1 MVPKKQRNTNA
12 IQKVIKGKSNGDINP
27 EGRGS
32 FESLT
37 QENKNDLLCVL
48 SALTSRAEM
57 ATRLGMSFKDN
68 RNLYKTLGYST
79 MLRFED
85 YHDMYQRQDM
95 ATRIVEAM
103 PTASWL
109 SPPTISES
117 EDDEDT
123 EFEKAFEVLLKEFD
137 VWHYM
142 SRIDKLS
149 GIGHY
154 GVLLLGF
161 DGNKTLSN
169 PVKKA
174 SKLLYIRPHK
184 ENTAEVDTYVTDK
197 SDPRYGLP
205 EIYKIQ
211 IGNFTGQGYGQTFI
225 STRTT
230 RVHWT
235 RVIHVA
241 DDLKEDDIY
250 GTPRLKNVFNRL
262 MDIEKVAGGSG
273 EMFWRGAFPGLAFI
287 LDADAEIDQ
296 TQDTNDLKDQIN
308 SYIHGLQRTL
318 QLQGMKVQNLA
329 PTIADPSK
337 TFGVL
342 VSLVAA
348 AKGWPQRIIMGS
360 ERGELA
366 SSQDETAWN
375 KKVEERRDNYVA
387 PRIIRPFV
395 DRLIDLGILPLPKQ
409 YTIKFPDI
417 SVPTN
422 KEKAEVMQ
430 IKTKALAEY
439 ANSAASEVMPLEIFL
454 RDVMEVP
461 KDTIKEI
468 LESIKEQ
475 LAEDLEDE
483 AKLEEQREKVEGEV
497 IEKGKKEMAKTKAAE
512 EIAQGQT

>member
-1 MVPKKQRNTNA
+1 MVPRKKPSTNI
-12 IQKVIKGKSNGDINP
+12 IQKAIIGKSGGKLDP
-27 EGRGS
+27 EGKGS
-32 FESLT
+32 FNTLT

-68 RNLYKTLGYST
+68 RNLYTTLGYST

-85 YHDMYQRQDM
+85 YNDMYQRQDL

-109 SPPTISES
+109 NPPTISET

-123 EFEKAFEVLLKEFD
+123 DFEKAFSELQEEFD

-142 SRIDKLS
+142 SRVDKLS
-149 GIGHY
+149 GIGCY

-161 DGNKTLSN
+161 NGNKRLSD

-174 SKLLYIRPHK
+174 NKLLYIRPHK
-184 ENTAEVDTYVTDK
+184 ENTAEVDTFVTDK
-197 SDPRYGLP
+197 TDPRFGLP
-205 EIYKIQ
+205 EMYKIQ
-211 IGNFTGQGYGQTFI
+211 IGNFTGKTYT
-225 STRTT
+225 STVTT

-235 RVIHVA
+235 RVIHIA

-262 MDIEKVAGGSG
+262 MDIEKVAGGAG

-287 LDADAEIDQ
+287 LDADAEYDQ
-296 TQDTNDLKDQIN
+296 EQDTDALKDQIN

-337 TFGVL
+337 TFNVL
-342 VSLVAA
+342 ISLIAA

-387 PRIIRPFV
+387 PRIIRPFI
-395 DRLIDLGILPLPKQ
+395 DRLIDIGILPTPTK

-454 RDVMEVP
+454 RDIMEVD
-461 KDTIKEI
+461 KAIIKEI
-468 LESIKEQ
+468 LDSIKEQ
-475 LAEDLEDE
+475 LKEDLEDE
-483 AKLEEQREKVEGEV
+483 VELEKQREEIEGEV
-497 IEKGKKEMAKTKAAE
+497 IEKGLAGVRKEEAAKKIVK
-512 EIAQGQT
+512 GQI